1 MAKSFFVEKG
11 FYSSNKNLSD
21 LERISYKYKDATFTS
36 YSAFYYLGLTD
47 VIPSYFYL
55 QTKKNARKIE
65 NTLVK
70 QMFENSQFYETGKV
84 ELVYGGVKIKT
95 FNKERMFIELVR
107 NKNKIPFDYYK
118 EIMLN
123 YRRVISKLDLEK
135 IEDYARKLP
144 KTNMVLD
151 ALQLEVL

>member
-1 MAKSFFVEKG
+1 
-11 FYSSNKNLSD
+11 
-21 LERISYKYKDATFTS
+21 
-36 YSAFYYLGLTD
+36 
-47 VIPSYFYL
+47 
-55 QTKKNARKIE
+55 
-65 NTLVK
+65 
-70 QMFENSQFYETGKV
+70 
-84 ELVYGGVKIKT
+84 
-95 FNKERMFIELVR
+95 MFIELVR